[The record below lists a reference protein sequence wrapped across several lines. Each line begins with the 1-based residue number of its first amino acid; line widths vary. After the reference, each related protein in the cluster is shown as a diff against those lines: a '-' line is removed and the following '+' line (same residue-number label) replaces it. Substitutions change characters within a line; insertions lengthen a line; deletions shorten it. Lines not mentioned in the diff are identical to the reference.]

1 MDPSTS
7 TPPPTPTKQDS
18 SYLHPPA
25 TSLSDLLPTK
35 GEDENQGCCGSGFK
49 RLQKKY
55 DFPNPAH
62 IPRSPSAL
70 GRLIW
75 DEFKL
80 NWKAGVTVALVSVPL
95 SISLAIAAEAP
106 PIMGIVTAIWAGGI
120 AAAFGG
126 SHYNIMG
133 PTGALSGILAM
144 YATMFGENILP
155 FLSVLTGVIC
165 LVVFLLRVDS
175 YFMFIPSAVVHGFTL
190 GVAFIIALNQ
200 LNFALGLRNLER
212 HEHFYQNV
220 WNSLMHIPQANPW
233 AFIVFLIGIVG
244 LMTLVRKLPKFP
256 WVIILA
262 LIGIAIGFFL
272 EKKPDFPIKLLTL
285 HALYGDL
292 TLHLFNI
299 PDIRREYFD
308 FSVFTAAFS
317 VAFIAILETLISAK
331 IADRMTNTSFS
342 QPREVMGVGLAN
354 LACGIF
360 GGVPATAAL
369 ARTALN
375 VKSGATSRAAGIINA
390 LSIIVISFVLLP
402 AFKYLIMPIVASI
415 LVQVAIRMVEF
426 EHITHMW
433 KHDKKMFILCIF
445 TCLVCIFL
453 EPTSG
458 IVYGAIIG
466 LLIFA
471 SNNAVGH
478 GELAIQKG
486 KKYVTSIAATT
497 LDEDGAEA
505 LTALK
510 GDSAIGD
517 TLVYRI
523 PGDLTYLNAPSH
535 IDRSKKI
542 PDRYKTVILSL
553 RHLFYLDLDG
563 LDALSDMVSI
573 WEMEK
578 RRVIIAGVNESC
590 KDMLHH
596 CKWYKDKEATGLAF
610 PSYREALAY
619 LTDTE
624 SNRGEDF
631 KSYTYYEEM
640 ES

>member
-7 TPPPTPTKQDS
+7 TPPPTPTKHDFS
-18 SYLHPPA
+18 SPPA
-25 TSLSDLLPTK
+25 TALSDLLPTK
-35 GEDENQGCCGSGFK
+35 GEDEDRGCCGSRFA

-55 DFPNPAH
+55 DFPNPAY
-62 IPRSPSAL
+62 IPRTPSAL
-70 GRLIW
+70 GRLLW

-144 YATMFGENILP
+144 YSTMFGVDILP
-155 FLSVLTGVIC
+155 FLSLLTGIIC

-200 LNFALGLRNLER
+200 LNFALGLKGLER
-212 HEHFYQNV
+212 HEHFYENV
-220 WNSLMHIPQANPW
+220 WNSLMHIPKANPW
-233 AFIVFLIGIVG
+233 AFIVFLLGIGG
-244 LMTLVRKLPKFP
+244 LMFLSRKLPKFP

-299 PDIRREYFD
+299 PDIRLEYFD
-308 FSVFTAAFS
+308 ISVFTAAFS
-317 VAFIAILETLISAK
+317 VSFIAILETLISAK

-342 QPREVMGVGLAN
+342 QAREVMGVGLAN
-354 LACGIF
+354 LFCGIF

-375 VKSGATSRAAGIINA
+375 VKSGATSRTAGIINA
-390 LSIIVISFVLLP
+390 ISIIIISFVLLP

-415 LVQVAIRMVEF
+415 LVNVAIRMVEF

-486 KKYVTSIAATT
+486 KKYVTSISAVT

-535 IDRSKKI
+535 TDRSKKI
-542 PDRYKTVILSL
+542 PERYKTVILSL

-563 LDALSDMVSI
+563 LDALTDMVSV

-578 RRVIIAGVNESC
+578 RRVIIAGVNDSC
-590 KDMLHH
+590 RDMLHH